1 MCDVRALL
9 KVIDML
15 VIGGYFLINFVILA
29 DEILIMDEIR
39 LKVERLVSAQ
49 TGTGA
54 FLMILKEVN
63 KPEPR
68 ILPIVIGPFEAQAI
82 MFGLEKTLKPR
93 RPLTHDLMRS
103 IILQLGYKLKKIVIN
118 KFADNIFYA
127 QLHLNKDGEEITIDA
142 RPSDAVALAVRF
154 DAPIFTV
161 PQVMKQTG
169 ADAEKARNLGVEP
182 EELNAAD
189 EAQDEDLSREIE
201 EVLDKFEQMMKDNE
215 GFKMFEIDLDE
226 ESAKELAENFFKLL
240 QSLFGQAFEGPK
252 GKKKMPDEA
261 EIQKMLDE
269 AIANEDYERAAK
281 LRDALKM
288 LKEMKKRDSEQGEN
302 PGEA

>member
-1 MCDVRALL
+1 M
-9 KVIDML
+9 
-15 VIGGYFLINFVILA
+15 
-29 DEILIMDEIR
+29 EEIR

-54 FLMILKEVN
+54 FLMILKEAG
-63 KPEPR
+63 KPDGK

-82 MFGLEKTLKPR
+82 MFGLEKDLKPK

-103 IILQLGYKLKKIVIN
+103 IITGLGYRLEKVVIN

-127 QLHLNKDGEEITIDA
+127 RLHLRKNGEEITLDA

-169 ADAEKARNLGVEP
+169 ADADKARDLGVDP
-182 EELNAAD
+182 EEMNAVD
-189 EAQDEDLSREIE
+189 EAPDEDLSREIE
-201 EVLDKFEQMMKDNE
+201 EVLDKFEQMMKDEE

-261 EIQKMLDE
+261 EIKKMLDE

-288 LKEMKKRDSEQGEN
+288 LREMKKRDSDTDVN
-302 PGEA
+302 PDNA

>member
-82 MFGLEKTLKPR
+82 MFGLEKNLKPR

-103 IILQLGYKLKKIVIN
+103 IILQLGYKLEKVVIN
-118 KFADNIFYA
+118 KFSDNIFYA
-127 QLHLNKDGEEITIDA
+127 QLHLDKDGEKITIDA

-154 DAPIFTV
+154 NAPIYTV

-182 EELNAAD
+182 EEMNAPGPEED
-189 EAQDEDLSREIE
+189 ELSREIE
-201 EVLDKFEQMMKDNE
+201 DVLDKFEQMMKDNE

-240 QSLFGQAFEGPK
+240 QSLFGQVYEGPK
-252 GKKKMPDEA
+252 GKKRMPNEA

-288 LKEMKKRDSEQGEN
+288 LKEMKKRDSERGEN
-302 PGEA
+302 PEQS